1 MPEASEPSP
10 ALPMDDHADEADP
23 DPDDSIELEMRPVR
37 RPSVHSLEALEDTSS
52 EPTDFT
58 PYIEQLAPSTRKI
71 LQDDFQANF
80 IYLIRPRSKS
90 SAKPETPNADVV
102 PTPTT

>member
-1 MPEASEPSP
+1 
-10 ALPMDDHADEADP
+10 MDDHADEADP

-80 IYLIRPRSKS
+80 IYLIRPRPKS

>member
-10 ALPMDDHADEADP
+10 ASPMDDPTDEANP
-23 DPDDSIELEMRPVR
+23 DPDDSIELEMHPVR
-37 RPSVHSLEALEDTSS
+37 RPSVHALEALEDTSS

-80 IYLIRPRSKS
+80 IYLIRPKPKS
-90 SAKPETPNADVV
+90 PLKSETPNTDAV